1 MAEIKS
7 EIGKNLRRLRE
18 ERGIT
23 REVFCNDENELTV
36 RQLVRIENGESL
48 PSLKKLEYIA
58 KVLGISVSN
67 IVDHDKV
74 VLPSRYLEL
83 KYLVIHFMTYGDEER
98 IRLKEAYFDEI
109 YESYF
114 EDLPEEEQV
123 AIEAI
128 EAALN
133 VFSTEKAEY
142 GENLI
147 EEYFE
152 QLMAKNKFSQNDL
165 LIIKLFLFKCLAGA
179 KDKKDA
185 MILVDKMI
193 ATKDSFDKTSLYI
206 ITRNLIAMTSI
217 LYQDED
223 YERLRP
229 YIDELDKLV
238 KETQYFQQQPGIDMM
253 KGTYAFYVEKDIE
266 KAKVYYNQAMICA
279 HSFGEL
285 DLENKI
291 KKEMEKHLKKIK
303 WT

>member
-1 MAEIKS
+1 M
-7 EIGKNLRRLRE
+7 
-18 ERGIT
+18 
-23 REVFCNDENELTV
+23 
-36 RQLVRIENGESL
+36 
-48 PSLKKLEYIA
+48 
-58 KVLGISVSN
+58 GISVSN

>member
-1 MAEIKS
+1 MAEIRS

>member
-1 MAEIKS
+1 MAEIRS

-74 VLPSRYLEL
+74 VLPSR
-83 KYLVIHFMTYGDEER
+83 YLVIHFMTYGDEER

-165 LIIKLFLFKCLAGA
+165 LIIKLFKCLAGA

>member
-1 MAEIKS
+1 MAEIRS

-291 KKEMEKHLKKIK
+291 KKEMEKHIKIK

>member
-1 MAEIKS
+1 MRDIKS
-7 EIGKNLRRLRE
+7 EIGKKLRRLRE
-18 ERGIT
+18 EKGMT
-23 REVFCNDENELTV
+23 REVLCNDESELTV
-36 RQLVRIENGESL
+36 RQLVRIEKGESL

-58 KVLGISVSN
+58 NMLGIPVSN
-67 IVDHDKV
+67 IVDRDKA
-74 VLPSRYLEL
+74 VLPRRYLEL
-83 KYLVIHFMTYGDEER
+83 KFLVTHFMTYGDEER
-98 IRLKEAYFDEI
+98 IRLKESYFDEI

-123 AIEAI
+123 AIEAVA
-128 EAALN
+128 AALN

-147 EEYFE
+147 EEYFG
-152 QLMAKNKFSQNDL
+152 QLMTKKEFSQNDL
-165 LIIKLFLFKCLAGA
+165 LIIKLFLFKCLARA
-179 KDKKDA
+179 KDKSDA

-193 ATKDSFDKTSLYI
+193 ATKDSSDKTSLYL

-223 YERLRP
+223 YDQLGP

-238 KETQYFQQQPGIDMM
+238 QETQYFQQKPGIDMM

-266 KAKVYYNQAMICA
+266 KAKEFYHQAMVCA
-279 HSFGEL
+279 HSFGEF

-291 KKEMEKHLKKIK
+291 KKEMEKHFKK
-303 WT
+303 